1 MTMDGKVLAVEAW
14 STNTV
19 GNVKRKIY
27 DKLGTSPSRQ
37 RLAFDGKVLQDA
49 RTLAHSRTWAHYGVG
64 EESACLQL
72 VICSSRRRMQI
83 FL

>member
-49 RTLAHSRTWAHYGVG
+49 RTLAHYGVG